1 MSKDS
6 PGGFLSKVA
15 QLVRGPGAPWGD
27 SGHQAGPLTDKQA
40 LKAAIER
47 KRRNDFVRKREFDM
61 LRVIRKREQQNA
73 QDVVARPSFF
83 QSSVPSGS
91 DGREQTIKKIDA
103 IEAQMSTHW
112 WQPVPGD
119 EPGRSSQRLQAPP
132 TDLAALGGGAPHLQA
147 RLYQAGNTWGTTQG
161 GTTTASQPHTQPAA
175 ETQWP
180 SPRDML
186 PLPRGGSGAA
196 QVGNSLPVAFGDDT
210 TRSQQLTATQPPAVE
225 DLGGWHLAA
234 CLQVAGVEE
243 AAVRFANNDDAGT
256 ERFLVQAVAQSPPGG
271 VAADLR
277 AMLLDFFRATG
288 RRAAYETQMADWAR
302 QHGDPVLAWSAVGE
316 KVPAAAAPPDDA
328 QGHKSAP
335 PVVWPCPTLLDTAA
349 VARLQAQAGDRDAL
363 PVLDWRVLAS
373 ADPAAAALLLTL
385 FERWTHEAIDLVFVG
400 ADNLR
405 RSLRASTPS
414 GRRENH
420 PVWWL
425 LRLATLRLL
434 GRADEFDL
442 AALDYCVTYGVTPP
456 DWSLPRC
463 RVQQLDSVPT
473 RAPAL
478 RSASGTLAPPAGSL
492 TGALQ
497 GDVTRALNSIA
508 QPGTGQGVLVVDCS
522 AVTRTDFV
530 AAGALLQWAVALKD
544 GGRAVELQGVH
555 GLLTAFFHIVGIA
568 DVARV
573 VPRPR

>member
-15 QLVRGPGAPWGD
+15 QLVRGPGAGWGD
-27 SGHQAGPLTDKQA
+27 SAQPTGQLTDKQA

-61 LRVIRKREQQNA
+61 LRAIRKREQQNA

-83 QSSVPSGS
+83 QSSVPSDN

-119 EPGRSSQRLQAPP
+119 DAPRSSQRLQAPP
-132 TDLAALGGGAPHLQA
+132 TDIAPLGEVAAHLQA
-147 RLYQAGNTWGTTQG
+147 RLYQTGNTWGSTQDGHTTP
-161 GTTTASQPHTQPAA
+161 SQPHTQPAA
-175 ETQWP
+175 ETHW
-180 SPRDML
+180 
-186 PLPRGGSGAA
+186 PLPGASARGAPDNPA
-196 QVGNSLPVAFGDDT
+196 PHSLPVAFGDET
-210 TRSQQLTATQPPAVE
+210 TRSQPLQ
-225 DLGGWHLAA
+225 GGVVDPDDNGWQLAA

-256 ERFLVQAVAQSPPGG
+256 ERHLGQAVAHTPHGP

-277 AMLLDFFRATG
+277 ALLLDFFRATG
-288 RRAAYETQMADWAR
+288 RRESYERHAAERAR
-302 QHGDPVLAWSAVGE
+302 QHGDPALPWSAIGDKTPVAVEPSDAASPSGSAPVVWTCPPLLDVAAVGRLE
-316 KVPAAAAPPDDA
+316 AQVGASAAHLVLDWGALASAEPAAA
-328 QGHKSAP
+328 QR
-335 PVVWPCPTLLDTAA
+335 LL
-349 VARLQAQAGDRDAL
+349 V
-363 PVLDWRVLAS
+363 
-373 ADPAAAALLLTL
+373 L
-385 FERWTHEAIDLVFVG
+385 FERWADEDIALVFVG
-400 ADNLR
+400 TTNLR

-420 PVWWL
+420 PVWWQ
-425 LRLATLRLL
+425 LRLASLRLM

-456 DWSLPRC
+456 DWGQPRC
-463 RVQQLDSVPT
+463 RLQLLDQVPASAHAL
-473 RAPAL
+473 RPRAAAPAL
-478 RSASGTLAPPAGSL
+478 APAGSL
-492 TGALQ
+492 TGSLQ
-497 GDVTRALNSIA
+497 GDVTRALNAIA
-508 QPGTGQGVLVVDCS
+508 QPGTGQGAVAVDCS

-544 GGRAVELQGVH
+544 GGRQVELQNVH
-555 GLLTAFFHIVGIA
+555 GLLAAFFHIVGIA

-573 VPRPR
+573 LPRPRAQG

>member
-15 QLVRGPGAPWGD
+15 QLVRGPGASWGD
-27 SGHQAGPLTDKQA
+27 SGQPAGQLTDKQA

-61 LRVIRKREQQNA
+61 LRAIRKREQQNA

-83 QSSVPSGS
+83 QSSVPSDN

-119 EPGRSSQRLQAPP
+119 DAPRSSQRLQAPP
-132 TDLAALGGGAPHLQA
+132 TDISPLGEGATHLQA
-147 RLYQAGNTWGTTQG
+147 RLYQTGNTWGTTQDG
-161 GTTTASQPHTQPAA
+161 VTTSSQPHTQPAA
-175 ETQWP
+175 ETHW
-180 SPRDML
+180 
-186 PLPRGGSGAA
+186 PLPGTNTRGGAA
-196 QVGNSLPVAFGDDT
+196 SQAPHSLPVAFGDETTPQPLREGVASAADDT
-210 TRSQQLTATQPPAVE
+210 
-225 DLGGWHLAA
+225 GWQLAA

-243 AAVRFANNDDAGT
+243 AAVRFANSDDAGT
-256 ERFLVQAVAQSPPGG
+256 ERHLGQAVAHAGQSA

-277 AMLLDFFRATG
+277 ALLLDFFRATG
-288 RRAAYETQMADWAR
+288 RRESFELHVAEWAR
-302 QHGDPVLAWSAVGE
+302 QHGDPVVAWSAIGD
-316 KVPAAAAPPDDA
+316 KTPAAAEPTDEAA
-328 QGHKSAP
+328 AGGGA
-335 PVVWPCPTLLDTAA
+335 PVVWTCPALLDVAS
-349 VARLQAQAGDRDAL
+349 VARLEADANVSATHL
-363 PVLDWRVLAS
+363 VLDWGALAS
-373 ADPAAAALLLTL
+373 AEPAAAQRLLAL
-385 FERWTHEAIDLVFVG
+385 FERWAEEDVAIVFVG
-400 ADNLR
+400 TTNLR

-420 PVWWL
+420 PVWWQ
-425 LRLATLRLL
+425 LRLANLRLM

-456 DWSLPRC
+456 DWGQPRC
-463 RVQQLDSVPT
+463 RLQLLDQMPAT
-473 RAPAL
+473 AHAL
-478 RSASGTLAPPAGSL
+478 RPRAALPSLAPTGSL

-497 GDVTRALNSIA
+497 GDVTRALNAIA
-508 QPGTGQGVLVVDCS
+508 QPGTGQGAVGVDCS

-544 GGRAVELQGVH
+544 GGRQVELQNVH
-555 GLLTAFFHIVGIA
+555 GLLAAFFHIVGIA

-573 VPRPR
+573 LPRPRAQG

>member
-15 QLVRGPGAPWGD
+15 QLVRGPGASWGD
-27 SGHQAGPLTDKQA
+27 SGQPAGQLTDKQA

-61 LRVIRKREQQNA
+61 LRAIRKREQQNG

-83 QSSVPSGS
+83 QSSVPSDN

-119 EPGRSSQRLQAPP
+119 DAPRSSQRLQAPP
-132 TDLAALGGGAPHLQA
+132 TDLAALGEGAAHLQA
-147 RLYQAGNTWGTTQG
+147 RLHHAGNTWGSTQDGITTS
-161 GTTTASQPHTQPAA
+161 SQPHTQPAA
-175 ETQWP
+175 ETHWP
-180 SPRDML
+180 TP
-186 PLPRGGSGAA
+186 GASQA
-196 QVGNSLPVAFGDDT
+196 PHSLPVAFGDET
-210 TRSQQLTATQPPAVE
+210 THSQALQGSQPAAL
-225 DLGGWHLAA
+225 DGGGWQMAA

-243 AAVRFANNDDAGT
+243 AAVRFANSDDAGT
-256 ERFLVQAVAQSPPGG
+256 ERHLGQAVAHAGLGG

-288 RRAAYETQMADWAR
+288 RRESFELHVAEWAR
-302 QHGDPVLAWSAVGE
+302 QHGDPVLTWGAIGE
-316 KVPAAAAPPDDA
+316 KAPPDAAPPD
-328 QGHKSAP
+328 AP
-335 PVVWPCPTLLDTAA
+335 LGGGAAPVVWTCPDLLNVAA
-349 VARLQAQAGDRDAL
+349 VTRLEAQASAGGATL
-363 PVLDWRVLAS
+363 VLDWSALAS
-373 ADPAAAALLLTL
+373 ADPAAAERLLAL
-385 FERWTHEAIDLVFVG
+385 FERWVDEDIAIVFVG
-400 ADNLR
+400 ATNLR

-420 PVWWL
+420 PVWWR
-425 LRLATLRLL
+425 LRLGSLRML
-434 GRADEFDL
+434 GRTDEFDL

-456 DWSLPRC
+456 DWGQPRC
-463 RVQQLDSVPT
+463 RVQLLDSVPAT
-473 RAPAL
+473 AHVLRPQVSPLVAPAG
-478 RSASGTLAPPAGSL
+478 RL
-492 TGALQ
+492 TGSLQ
-497 GDVTRALNSIA
+497 GDVTRALNAIA
-508 QPGTGQGVLVVDCS
+508 QPGTGQGTVGVDCS

-544 GGRAVELQGVH
+544 GGREVELQNVH
-555 GLLTAFFHIVGIA
+555 GLLAAFFHIVGIA

>member
-15 QLVRGPGAPWGD
+15 QLVRGPGAGWGD
-27 SGHQAGPLTDKQA
+27 SGQQAGQLTDKQA

-61 LRVIRKREQQNA
+61 LRAIRKREQQNA

-83 QSSVPSGS
+83 QSSVPSDN

-119 EPGRSSQRLQAPP
+119 DAPRSSQRLQAPP
-132 TDLAALGGGAPHLQA
+132 TEVAALGEGAAHLQA
-147 RLYQAGNTWGTTQG
+147 RLHHAGNTWGSTQDAITTS
-161 GTTTASQPHTQPAA
+161 SQPHTQPAA
-175 ETQWP
+175 ETHWP
-180 SPRDML
+180 MPSASQAPH
-186 PLPRGGSGAA
+186 
-196 QVGNSLPVAFGDDT
+196 SLPVAFGDET
-210 TRSQQLTATQPPAVE
+210 THAHQLQGSQPAAL
-225 DLGGWHLAA
+225 DGGGWQMAT

-243 AAVRFANNDDAGT
+243 AAVRFANSDDAGT
-256 ERFLVQAVAQSPPGG
+256 ERHLGQAVAHAGSGG

-288 RRAAYETQMADWAR
+288 RRESFELHVAEWAR
-302 QHGDPVLAWSAVGE
+302 QHGDPVLAWVAIGE
-316 KVPAAAAPPDDA
+316 KTPPAAELPGTSVGGGTAPM
-328 QGHKSAP
+328 
-335 PVVWPCPTLLDTAA
+335 VWACTALLDAA
-349 VARLQAQAGDRDAL
+349 ALTRLEAQAATGGVTL
-363 PVLDWRVLAS
+363 VLDWSALTS
-373 ADPAAAALLLTL
+373 ADPAVAERLLAL
-385 FERWTHEAIDLVFVG
+385 FDRWVDDDITIVFVG
-400 ADNLR
+400 AANLR

-420 PVWWL
+420 PVWWR
-425 LRLATLRLL
+425 LRLASLRLL
-434 GRADEFDL
+434 GRSDEFDL

-456 DWSLPRC
+456 DWGQPRC
-463 RVQQLDSVPT
+463 RVQLLDSVPAT
-473 RAPAL
+473 AHVLQPRVSSGVAL
-478 RSASGTLAPPAGSL
+478 AGSL
-492 TGALQ
+492 TGSLQ
-497 GDVTRALNSIA
+497 GDVTRALNAIA
-508 QPGTGQGVLVVDCS
+508 QPGTGQGAVGVDCS

-544 GGRAVELQGVH
+544 GGREVELQGVH
-555 GLLTAFFHIVGIA
+555 GLLAAFFHIVGIA

-573 VPRPR
+573 VPRAR